1 MSALELQALGGRPLA
16 VVAGEV
22 AINRWMSAVA
32 LAIICYDTVLTLP
45 EEIEFLWSKKW
56 SDVKVL
62 TYLNRFIS
70 FCFIAINSFMFSS
83 VNRSLSNSFCEVVMI
98 STGIAAYVC
107 FAMSNWILL
116 ARTQALLGNHR
127 MFRRYLLALYIIL
140 YLATGGLVIKTAVDL
155 KGVVFYSKTVRSCGA
170 ASRRLDMVLVWIG
183 PMVFE
188 TIIFAI
194 TVLKLYQKAS
204 ELYALGSKLLM
215 VLYRDGVCY
224 YFIIIGLR
232 IFTFVSWVAFPIS
245 LLFVS
250 FFLLWAVMSIAITRL
265 QINLR
270 KAVVLQQPPD
280 TLYAQRVPS
289 SEVKTDESSV
299 IHISRKNEGG
309 VGSSTPD
316 VELWSMMSTHHGGR
330 SDYNSRQVKGAHT
343 GTIARS
349 RPFQGE
355 KEHGRVGKLKL
366 STHSYPNEGV
376 SPSTTRVVSMGS
388 RMSKGVP
395 ITTDH
400 SHFGSFQGTRDS
412 AV

>member
-1 MSALELQALGGRPLA
+1 MSSLELQALGGKPLA

-32 LAIICYDTVLTLP
+32 LAIVSYDTILTLP

-62 TYLNRFIS
+62 TYLNRFVS
-70 FCFIAINSFMFSS
+70 FFFIAINCYMFSGID
-83 VNRSLSNSFCEVVMI
+83 RSLSNSFCEVLLI
-98 STGIAAYVC
+98 STGVGAYVC

-127 MFRRYLLALYIIL
+127 MFRRCLLAFYIIL
-140 YLATGGLVIKTAVDL
+140 YVATGCLVIKTAQHI
-155 KGVVFYSKTVRSCGA
+155 KGQLFYSKTVRSCGLA
-170 ASRRLDMVLVWIG
+170 HRPLDMVLVWVG

-204 ELYALGSKLLM
+204 QIYTLGSKLLM

-232 IFTFVSWVAFPIS
+232 IFTFISWLAFPIS

-250 FFLLWAVMSIAITRL
+250 FFVLWAVMSVAITRL

-280 TLYAQRVPS
+280 TLYVQRMAS
-289 SEVKTDESSV
+289 SEIKRDELSV
-299 IHISRKNEGG
+299 IHISGNNEGRI
-309 VGSSTPD
+309 GSSTPGI
-316 VELWSMMSTHHGGR
+316 ELWSLMSTYHEGCR
-330 SDYNSRQVKGAHT
+330 DYNSHHVEGAQT
-343 GTIARS
+343 GTFARVQTF
-349 RPFQGE
+349 RGE
-355 KEHGRVGKLKL
+355 KEHERVENSKP
-366 STHSYPNEGV
+366 SAHSYPNDDA
-376 SPSTTRVVSMGS
+376 SISTTRVVPRGP
-388 RMSKGVP
+388 RISKGVS
-395 ITTDH
+395 IATDH
-400 SHFGSFQGTRDS
+400 SHFGSSQEIQDS